1 VFPEKDAEPRA
12 CKRVWAQ
19 DVNVA
24 ADVMETKLD
33 ELRVSTASWTP
44 AQQALESGV
53 RRRLDA
59 ARKATLRRDPVPG
72 GLSNWWRGT
81 LVDAAYQNL
90 HAAESMIAG
99 LYGPH
104 DIEAEIPEAVA
115 RVEAGLDR
123 DDPRRIAALQLLD
136 GSPTD
141 RGRPAR
147 LAKAVEIGFGA
158 SDAEYA
164 RLRNFRNT
172 VLGGAGAMSLLL
184 LAFVA
189 YVYRNPTDVP
199 FCFSGTKGLV
209 CASGASAPSGH
220 DVITVV
226 LLGSLGGLLAAIL
239 AIKNMHGTASPYN
252 VPQALALLKLPL
264 GAVSAIGALIAIRGD
279 FIPGFSNLDSQAQIL
294 GYAFGFGLAQQLLT
308 GLVDKQA
315 RSILSTA
322 PGKATAASR
331 PERQVPRRELSA
343 RIEPADDTGEPATPA
358 FGAQPTP
365 A

>member
-1 VFPEKDAEPRA
+1 MDPSKDAEPKA

-24 ADVMETKLD
+24 AAVMETKLD

-44 AQQALESGV
+44 AQQAVEDGV

-59 ARKATLRRDPVPG
+59 ARRATLRRDPVPG

-90 HAAESMIAG
+90 HAAESMIVG
-99 LYGPH
+99 IYGPA
-104 DIEAEIPEAVA
+104 DIEAQVPEAVA

-123 DDPRRIAALQLLD
+123 DDPRRIAALQLLE
-136 GSPTD
+136 GSPSGH
-141 RGRPAR
+141 GRTAT
-147 LAKAVEIGFGA
+147 LAKAVEIGFSA

-172 VLGGAGAMSLLL
+172 VLGGASAMAVLL
-184 LAFVA
+184 LAFVI

-199 FCFSGTKGLV
+199 LCFSGTDGPI
-209 CASGASAPSGH
+209 CASGAAAPSGH

-239 AIKNMHGTASPYN
+239 AIKNMQSTASPYN

-279 FIPGFSNLDSQAQIL
+279 FVPGFANLDSQAQIL
-294 GYAFGFGLAQQLLT
+294 AYAFGFGLAQQLLT

-315 RSILSTA
+315 RGILSTT
-322 PGKATAASR
+322 PGKATGAVR
-331 PERQVPRRELSA
+331 PERQMPHPSLAASLGTAEETA
-343 RIEPADDTGEPATPA
+343 APPPP
-358 FGAQPTP
+358 FGAQPNP